1 LLSIAI
7 ISLIVGAVGIITTL
21 YTSVIERIREI
32 GTLKAIGAQNSNILT
47 MFVFE
52 ALIIGMLGA
61 TLGLIGG
68 VGGGYALSQA
78 TPQK

>member
-1 LLSIAI
+1 
-7 ISLIVGAVGIITTL
+7 
-21 YTSVIERIREI
+21 VIERIREI
-32 GTLKAIGAQNSNILT
+32 GTLKAIGAQSSNILT

-68 VGGGYALSQA
+68 IGGGYALSQA
-78 TPQK
+78 TPEMKVTLHSFPFFL

>member
-1 LLSIAI
+1 M
-7 ISLIVGAVGIITTL
+7 
-21 YTSVIERIREI
+21 IERIREI
-32 GTLKAIGAQNSNILT
+32 GTLKAIGAQSSNILT

-68 VGGGYALSQA
+68 VGGGGYALHCLKLPPEMKVILHSF
-78 TPQK
+78 PLFL